1 MDRVAEMISRTAVL
15 EFPANP
21 DEPVIRVRVCA
32 NCGRSYDPD
41 EHLYCPWVEC
51 SEECKASI
59 FTRPFD
65 D

>member
-21 DEPVIRVRVCA
+21 DEPVIRVRVCE

-51 SEECKASI
+51 SGEREATTLHLPI
-59 FTRPFD
+59 V
-65 D
+65 